1 MQAEASADVAAD
13 HQLELKYQ
21 KQGQKYQKEV
31 EELEAG
37 IYFCIYIHL
46 LHIFAIHIS
55 F

>member
-1 MQAEASADVAAD
+1 MQAEASEDVAAD

-37 IYFCIYIHL
+37 VFKVKNDMLYFVYMICI
-46 LHIFAIHIS
+46 
-55 F
+55 

>member
-1 MQAEASADVAAD
+1 MQAEASEDVASD

-37 IYFCIYIHL
+37 VFKVKN
-46 LHIFAIHIS
+46 
-55 F
+55 